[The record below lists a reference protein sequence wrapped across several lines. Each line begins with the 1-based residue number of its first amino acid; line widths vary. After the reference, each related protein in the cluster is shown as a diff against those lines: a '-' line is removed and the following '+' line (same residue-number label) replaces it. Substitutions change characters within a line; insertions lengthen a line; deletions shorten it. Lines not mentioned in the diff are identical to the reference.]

1 MELSLR
7 PITPNFGLEITGI
20 DFSQPVN
27 AQVKKELNDS
37 FSQYAV
43 LVFPNQGL
51 EPAEL
56 IQFGEIFGRVMEQ
69 QLKDFVLT
77 DFP

>member
-1 MELSLR
+1 VELSLR

-43 LVFPNQGL
+43 LVFPNQG
-51 EPAEL
+51 
-56 IQFGEIFGRVMEQ
+56 
-69 QLKDFVLT
+69 
-77 DFP
+77 